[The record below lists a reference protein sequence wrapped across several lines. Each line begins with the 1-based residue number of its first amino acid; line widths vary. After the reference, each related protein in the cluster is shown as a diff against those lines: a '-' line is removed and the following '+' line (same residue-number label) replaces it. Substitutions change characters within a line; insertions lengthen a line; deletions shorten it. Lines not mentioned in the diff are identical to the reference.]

1 MKNFRFTG
9 ILLIC
14 ILVFS
19 MCSCSGIYEYFF
31 EDDDGFSSDM
41 NEFFGQFGSSDEVS
55 YKEPP
60 KIEVSDYYTTP
71 YDNPFERELSEREIE
86 IYNLFCYY
94 IEHDELEFDFYDADE
109 KEVIKAYKAVIDD
122 HPEYFWLTKG
132 YRYTKTTLGDKSDI
146 NFTPILYGGSEGIKD
161 KEKELKAKVQEIVSN
176 AESRENIYEKV
187 LFVHDYI
194 VENTTYDHDAAADG
208 SDDSESYN
216 DNDPYFDS
224 RTAYGCLINDKA
236 VCSGYAAAFQYIMK
250 EMNIPCGRVSGRSV
264 ENGEPHEWNY
274 LRIGDYNY
282 QMDVT
287 WDDATVSSDDEQSE
301 RVSYDYFLITTD
313 EAELTHII
321 GDGQNIPECNGIEY
335 NYYIYN
341 NLYFEEY
348 DFDYIAYAVRER
360 IYSGDIS
367 VPLKFANENE
377 RERAYY
383 DLIENDRVFEIDGI
397 DRHISYIKGNN
408 GLTLTINNF

>member
-1 MKNFRFTG
+1 MKKIKFTG
-9 ILLIC
+9 ILMSC

-19 MCSCSGIYEYFF
+19 MCSCNGLYEYFF
-31 EDDDGFSSDM
+31 DDEEGFSSDM
-41 NEFFGQFGSSDEVS
+41 NEFLGQFNNSESEVS

-71 YDNPFERELSEREIE
+71 YDNPFERELSEKEIE

-94 IEHDELEFDFYDADE
+94 IEHYKLEFDFYDADE
-109 KEVIKAYKAVIDD
+109 NEVIKAYKAVIED

-132 YRYTKTTLGDKSDI
+132 YRYTKTTSGNKSDI
-146 NFTPILYGGSEGIKD
+146 DFKPILYGGSEGITA
-161 KEKELKAKVQEIVSN
+161 KERKLKSKVGDIVSQ
-176 AESRENIYEKV
+176 AEDMDTVYEKV

-194 VENTTYDHDAAADG
+194 VENTTYDHDAAADESNNE
-208 SDDSESYN
+208 SDT
-216 DNDPYFDS
+216 DPYFDS
-224 RTAYGCLINDKA
+224 RTAYGCLISGRA

-250 EMNIPCGRVSGRSV
+250 ELGIPCGRVSGKSV
-264 ENGEPHEWNY
+264 EKGELHEWNY

-287 WDDATVSSDDEQSE
+287 WDDATISSDDEQSE
-301 RVSYDYFLITTD
+301 RVSYDYFLITTE

-321 GDGQNIPECNGIEY
+321 NDDQNIPECNGIEY

-341 NLYFEEY
+341 NLYFDEY
-348 DFDYIAYAVRER
+348 DFDYTAYAIKER
-360 IYSGDIS
+360 IDSGDTS
-367 VPLKFANENE
+367 VSLKFANEYE

-383 DLIENDRVFEIDGI
+383 DLIENDRVFGIDGI
-397 DRHISYIKGNN
+397 GRHISYIKGNN